1 MTKVLVTGCAGFI
14 GGNFVRLLLGKSFL
28 NKSYSF
34 SSLELD
40 EVIGIDA
47 MRIGSSDKLLGE
59 LKENK
64 KFKFYQYDIC
74 DRQSLKEVL
83 DKHKPDMI
91 VNFAAESHVD
101 RSINSSDAF
110 VHSNVLGTVNLLEL
124 CKDRSLR
131 YLQVSTDEVYGELG
145 ETGSFL
151 ETTPLA
157 PNSPYSASKAAADCF
172 VRSFVHTHK
181 LDAVITRCSNNY
193 GPHQY
198 PEKFIPVVVTNA
210 LNNQKIPVY
219 GSGLN
224 VRDWLHVE
232 DHCWGVFLALT
243 KGKAGEVYN
252 FGGFGERNNLEVA
265 HQIVDILKKDKSLIS
280 FVEDRKGHDWRY
292 SIDSSKA
299 QQQLGWKPLWDF
311 NEGLMH
317 TVAWYR
323 SEKEA

>member
-1 MTKVLVTGCAGFI
+1 MTKLLVTGCAGFI
-14 GGNFVRLLLGKSFL
+14 GGNFVRLLLGKSFS
-28 NKSYSF
+28 NKNYSF
-34 SSLELD
+34 DSLSVD
-40 EVIGIDA
+40 EVVGIDA
-47 MRIGSSDKLLGE
+47 MRIGSSEKLLSE

-64 KFKFYQYDIC
+64 KFTFYKHDIC
-74 DRQSLKEVL
+74 DRKSLKDVL

-101 RSINSSDAF
+101 RSIDSSDAF
-110 VHSNVLGTVNLLEL
+110 VHSNVIGTVNLLEL
-124 CKDRSLR
+124 CRERSLR

-172 VRSFVHTHK
+172 VKAFVHTHK

-198 PEKFIPVVVTNA
+198 PEKFIPVVVTKA
-210 LNNQKIPVY
+210 LKNQKIPVY
-219 GSGLN
+219 GNGLN

-243 KGKAGEVYN
+243 KGKTGEVYN

-265 HQIVDILKKDKSLIS
+265 HKIVEILKKDKSLIS

-299 QQQLGWKPLWDF
+299 QNQLGWKPLWNF
-311 NEGLMH
+311 EEGLEH
-317 TVAWYR
+317 TVEWYR
-323 SEKEA
+323 SEKEI

>member
-1 MTKVLVTGCAGFI
+1 MTKILVTGCAGFI

-28 NKSYSF
+28 NKGYGF
-34 SSLELD
+34 SSLEC
-40 EVIGIDA
+40 EEIIGVDA
-47 MRIGSSDKLLGE
+47 MRIGSSVELISE
-59 LKENK
+59 LKKNK
-64 KFKFYQYDIC
+64 KFTFYKYDIC
-74 DRQSLKEVL
+74 DSESLKQVL

-101 RSINSSDAF
+101 RSIDSSDAF
-110 VHSNVLGTVNLLEL
+110 VHSNVIGTVNLLEL
-124 CKDRSLR
+124 SRDRSLR

-145 ETGSFL
+145 ETGSFF

-181 LDAVITRCSNNY
+181 VDAVITRCSNNY

-198 PEKFIPVVVTNA
+198 PEKFIPVVVTKA
-210 LNNQKIPVY
+210 LGKQKIPVY

-232 DHCWGVFLALT
+232 DHCWGIFLALT
-243 KGKAGEVYN
+243 KGKPGEVYN
-252 FGGFGERNNLEVA
+252 FGGYGERNNLQVA
-265 HQIVDILKKDKSLIS
+265 YKILEILKKDKELIS

-292 SIDSSKA
+292 SINSTKA
-299 QQQLGWKPLWDF
+299 QSELGWKPLWSFD
-311 NEGLMH
+311 EGLEN
-317 TVAWYR
+317 TVEWYV
-323 SEKEA
+323 SKF